1 MRLCEKYSILHVF
14 SITFSQTC
22 LNTIYSYKTVQPE
35 IKNKIQVKGLNFSY
49 KKLKYSY
56 EFYKD
61 IMTFFLR
68 YA

>member
-14 SITFSQTC
+14 SITFSQTYP
-22 LNTIYSYKTVQPE
+22 NTIYSYKTVQPE
-35 IKNKIQVKGLNFSY
+35 IKNKIQVKGLIFLY

-56 EFYKD
+56 EFYKN
-61 IMTFFLR
+61 IMMFFFR